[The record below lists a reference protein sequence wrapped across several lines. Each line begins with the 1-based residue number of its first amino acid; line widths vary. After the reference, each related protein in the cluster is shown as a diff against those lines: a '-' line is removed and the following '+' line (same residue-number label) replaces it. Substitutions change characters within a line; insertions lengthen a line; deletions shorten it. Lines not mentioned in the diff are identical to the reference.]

1 MGSLYYLIKLDECL
15 FSQIL
20 AVVAY
25 SAFQRV
31 LHRFNYLWR
40 YLIERLAKWQ
50 GRNFVFNFSSQ
61 YVKFW
66 EHLIVLLSEWLAIHV
81 WLWELSLVECLI
93 GLIRQFRLVAYQGLR
108 AKLGAS
114 CEDLRFDCLDVN
126 RPSLTNICQVIFHLR
141 FDQTRFLSWE
151 LYFDSFRYDC
161 ISQIQRLHSVLLV
174 WNAN

>member
-1 MGSLYYLIKLDECL
+1 MGSLYHLIKLDECL

-31 LHRFNYLWR
+31 IHRFNYLQR

-81 WLWELSLVECLI
+81 
-93 GLIRQFRLVAYQGLR
+93 
-108 AKLGAS
+108 
-114 CEDLRFDCLDVN
+114 
-126 RPSLTNICQVIFHLR
+126 
-141 FDQTRFLSWE
+141 
-151 LYFDSFRYDC
+151 
-161 ISQIQRLHSVLLV
+161 
-174 WNAN
+174 